1 MVLPT
6 DEQFFSRQDPTKPD
20 IAFLKNHLYREGRLS
35 EEHALFIIEKA
46 TDVLKA
52 EPNLLSVDAPVT
64 GACSLLSIFY
74 LS

>member
-35 EEHALFIIEKA
+35 EEHAMYIIEKA

-64 GACSLLSIFY
+64 GVCSFLST
-74 LS
+74 LHVD